1 MTKKSPAAN
10 LKTAK
15 KKTRASQE
23 SEKPADETTGTPAAA
38 SATDLKRL
46 AHALGIHR
54 LELERQN
61 EELRR
66 VQAEIA
72 ASHRKY
78 ADLYDFSPVGYFT
91 FDQNGL
97 IREVNHTG
105 AEMLGME
112 KWSLN
117 SMPFENFIK
126 PDSHAMFRDHLAEAF
141 RTRNRQTCEINLRGK
156 NGVLFPVQLQSI
168 GAESREGTIDSCH
181 TAVSD
186 ISERKRAEEALRKSE
201 ERFRVAQELSLD
213 AFTILDAVRD
223 ERGVI
228 VDFRW
233 VYVNPKAGQTLRRS
247 PEELTGRRLL
257 EVLPGNKA
265 NSDLFDRYVQV
276 VETGEPNDYELH
288 YQAEGIDGWFRN
300 MTVKLRDGIA
310 IYFNDITER
319 KQAEEALRESE
330 LKLSALINAADESI
344 LLFGLD
350 GTVLSANTTAARRIG
365 MSVDEILGRKAVGL
379 IPARLAKSRQKRV
392 DEVIRTRKP
401 VYFEDERAEIIFE
414 HSIYP
419 VQDKTGA
426 ISAIAIFSRDV
437 TERRRAEEELRTT
450 HAKLAQHAYELATVN
465 RELES
470 FSYTVSHDLKAPLR
484 SIDGFARALQEE
496 YSDNLDA
503 TGRDYLLRVITACR
517 RMNQLIEAMLNM
529 ARLTRGELNEKTV
542 DLSSLAM
549 VIVHDLRKQQPD
561 RQVEF
566 VIADKLKVNG
576 DGTMLQVLL
585 ENLFHNAW
593 KFTGRQAAARIE
605 FGTVRMD
612 DRTVFFVRD
621 NGAGFDMRYADKLF
635 MPFNRFHAAAD
646 FPGLGI
652 GLAIAHR
659 IVRRHNGRL
668 WAESA
673 PEQGATFFFTL

>member
-1 MTKKSPAAN
+1 MTKKSPVPPM
-10 LKTAK
+10 KTAK
-15 KKTRASQE
+15 KKKIRSSHE
-23 SEKPADETTGTPAAA
+23 SGNPAGAGETPERPLEA
-38 SATDLKRL
+38 SAKDLKRL
-46 AHALGIHR
+46 AHALGLHR
-54 LELERQN
+54 LELEKQN

-66 VQAEIA
+66 
-72 ASHRKY
+72 
-78 ADLYDFSPVGYFT
+78 
-91 FDQNGL
+91 
-97 IREVNHTG
+97 
-105 AEMLGME
+105 
-112 KWSLN
+112 
-117 SMPFENFIK
+117 
-126 PDSHAMFRDHLAEAF
+126 
-141 RTRNRQTCEINLRGK
+141 
-156 NGVLFPVQLQSI
+156 
-168 GAESREGTIDSCH
+168 
-181 TAVSD
+181 
-186 ISERKRAEEALRKSE
+186 AEEALRRSE

-223 ERGVI
+223 ERGAI

-233 VYVNPKAGQTLRRS
+233 VYVNPKAGQILRRS
-247 PEELTGRRLL
+247 PEELTGQRLL
-257 EVLPGNKA
+257 AVLPGNKT
-265 NSDLFDRYVQV
+265 NSDLFDRYVHV
-276 VETGEPNDYELH
+276 VETGEPNDYEVC

-300 MTVKLRDGIA
+300 MTVKLGDGIA

-319 KQAEEALRESE
+319 KRTEEALRESE
-330 LKLSALINAADESI
+330 LRLSALINAADESI

-365 MSVDEILGRKAVGL
+365 MSVDEILGRKAVDL
-379 IPARLAKSRQKRV
+379 IPASLAKSRQKRV
-392 DEVIRTRKP
+392 NEVIRTRKP

-426 ISAIAIFSRDV
+426 ISAIAVFSRDI

-450 HAKLAQHAYELATVN
+450 HAKLARHAYELATVN

-496 YSDNLDA
+496 YADNLDA
-503 TGRDYLLRVITACR
+503 TGRDYLLRVISACR

-529 ARLTRGELNEKTV
+529 ARLTSGELQEKTV

-549 VIVHDLRKQQPD
+549 IIVHDLRKQQPG

-566 VIADKLKVNG
+566 IIADNIKVNG
-576 DGTMLQVLL
+576 DVTMLQVLL

-593 KFTGRQAAARIE
+593 KFTGKQAGARIE
-605 FGTVRMD
+605 FGSVTMD

-621 NGAGFDMRYADKLF
+621 NGAGFDMQYADTLF
-635 MPFNRFHAAAD
+635 MPFNRFHAASE
-646 FPGLGI
+646 FPGIGI

-673 PEQGATFFFTL
+673 PEQGATFYFTL

>member
-1 MTKKSPAAN
+1 MTKKSPVHPM
-10 LKTAK
+10 KTAK
-15 KKTRASQE
+15 KKKIRSSHE
-23 SEKPADETTGTPAAA
+23 SGNPAGQTPERPLEA
-38 SATDLKRL
+38 SAKDLKRL
-46 AHALGIHR
+46 AHALGLHR
-54 LELERQN
+54 LELEKQN

-66 VQAEIA
+66 
-72 ASHRKY
+72 
-78 ADLYDFSPVGYFT
+78 
-91 FDQNGL
+91 
-97 IREVNHTG
+97 
-105 AEMLGME
+105 
-112 KWSLN
+112 
-117 SMPFENFIK
+117 
-126 PDSHAMFRDHLAEAF
+126 
-141 RTRNRQTCEINLRGK
+141 
-156 NGVLFPVQLQSI
+156 
-168 GAESREGTIDSCH
+168 
-181 TAVSD
+181 
-186 ISERKRAEEALRKSE
+186 AEEALRRSE

-223 ERGVI
+223 ERGAI

-233 VYVNPKAGQTLRRS
+233 VYVNPKAGQILRRA
-247 PEELTGRRLL
+247 PEELTGQRLL
-257 EVLPGNKA
+257 AVLPGNKT
-265 NSDLFDRYVQV
+265 NSDLFDRYVHV
-276 VETGEPNDYELH
+276 VETGEPNDYEVC

-300 MTVKLRDGIA
+300 MTVKLGDGIA

-319 KQAEEALRESE
+319 KRTEEALRESE
-330 LKLSALINAADESI
+330 LRLSALINAADESI

-365 MSVDEILGRKAVGL
+365 MSVDVILGRKAVDL
-379 IPARLAKSRQKRV
+379 IPASLAKSRQKRV
-392 DEVIRTRKP
+392 NEVIRTRKP

-426 ISAIAIFSRDV
+426 ISAIAVFSRDI

-496 YSDNLDA
+496 YADNLDA
-503 TGRDYLLRVITACR
+503 TGRDYLLRVISACR

-529 ARLTRGELNEKTV
+529 ARLTSGELQEKTV

-549 VIVHDLRKQQPD
+549 IIVHDLRKQQPG

-566 VIADKLKVNG
+566 IIADNIKVNG
-576 DGTMLQVLL
+576 DVTMLQVLL

-593 KFTGRQAAARIE
+593 KFTGKQARARIE
-605 FGTVRMD
+605 FGSVTMD

-621 NGAGFDMRYADKLF
+621 NGAGFDMQYADTLF
-635 MPFNRFHAAAD
+635 MPFNRFHAASE
-646 FPGLGI
+646 FPGIGI

-673 PEQGATFFFTL
+673 PEQGATFYFTL